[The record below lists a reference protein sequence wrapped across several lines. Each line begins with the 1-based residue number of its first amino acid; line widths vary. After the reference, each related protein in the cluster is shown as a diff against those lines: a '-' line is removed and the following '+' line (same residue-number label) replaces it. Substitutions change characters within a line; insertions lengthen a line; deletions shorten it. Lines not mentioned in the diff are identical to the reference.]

1 MSAAALARLP
11 ALAST
16 PGEGVVARAL
26 GPQAK
31 EALRRARRHFAPAE
45 RMTAMT
51 WARRRRVL
59 HSGPLAGNGFDWDEV
74 PALKGIIAAYH
85 EPGIKEIWVR
95 KSAQIGFTQGI
106 YMNLIGYHVELD
118 PCPIGILFA
127 KDGAGKRFM
136 REKLE
141 PMIRATP
148 VLSERIPLEARSAKN
163 TQDYKWFPGG
173 FVQLAGTR
181 SAANVKSTD
190 LQLVIVEEPDD
201 TDRNVQ
207 GQGDSIALGRERYKS
222 YPNGRMLVGGTPT
235 IKGLSK
241 IDAGME
247 KTDKRMMF
255 VACPHCGHEQTLR
268 WSQVTWQQDAQV
280 HHPIYGTHRPDT
292 ARYACEACGVEGQDQ
307 GFWTDEQK
315 RLALIAASNRPDYG
329 WRRTGLPSRY
339 AGFIV
344 SELYSLFAESRMA
357 VLVQKFLEASH
368 ALKHG
373 DDSLMKS
380 FVNNTLGECWELKGN
395 NPEREELIERG
406 EDYPEWSCPAGALAA
421 TCWVDVQRGG
431 EQSGPARLHYLVVGW
446 GRGMEAWVIARGV
459 VPGNPL
465 EPATWAALDAELAK
479 QPIRNLG
486 GGTLPIS
493 MLGVDAGDG
502 VTMEAVLAYV
512 RGAQRKGVR
521 VIATKGAST
530 RGKPIFSVPKA
541 QDATHNDRASRW
553 GLKLYSIGTDT
564 AKDTLLGRL
573 KLFERGADG
582 RATTGRGD
590 GRLHWPAAIG
600 EEFVDQITSEVKIP
614 GRSGH
619 LEYKLKAGARNEDL
633 DCFVGCLHGA
643 YKLRLP
649 QYTEAHWA
657 QLELG
662 VRQRDLLSDASAPG
676 VSPAQH
682 PALSATDPLV
692 KTGSWAV

>member
-1 MSAAALARLP
+1 MSNASAL
-11 ALAST
+11 S
-16 PGEGVVARAL
+16 
-26 GPQAK
+26 PQAK
-31 EALRRARRHFAPAE
+31 EALRRTRRHFAPSE

-59 HSGPLAGNGFDWDEV
+59 HSGPLAGNGFDWDET

-85 EPGIKEIWVR
+85 EPGIEEIWVR
-95 KSAQIGFTQGI
+95 KSAQIGFTQGV

-148 VLSERIPLEARSAKN
+148 VLLERIPLEARSAAN
-163 TQDYKWFPGG
+163 TQDYKRFPGG
-173 FVQLAGTR
+173 FIQLAGTR

-201 TDRNVQ
+201 TDKNVQ

-222 YPNGRMLVGGTPT
+222 YPNGKMLVGGTPT

-247 KTDKRMMF
+247 RTDKRMMF
-255 VACPHCGHEQTLR
+255 IACPHCGHEQTLR
-268 WSQVTWQQDAQV
+268 WSQVTWKNDADI

-292 ARYACEACGVEGQDQ
+292 ARYACEACGIDGQDA

-315 RLALIAASNRPDYG
+315 RLAVIAASNGPDYG
-329 WRRTGLPSRY
+329 WRKTGLPSRY

-344 SELYSLFAESRMA
+344 SELYSSFAGSRMA

-368 ALKHG
+368 ALKNG

-380 FVNNTLGECWELKGN
+380 FVNNTLGECWEIKGN
-395 NPEREELIERG
+395 SPEREELIERG
-406 EDYPEWSCPAGALAA
+406 EDYPEWTCPAGALIAD
-421 TCWVDVQRGG
+421 CFVDVQRGG
-431 EQSGPARLHYLVVGW
+431 EQSGAARLHYLVVGW

-459 VPGNPL
+459 VLGNPL
-465 EPATWAALDAELAK
+465 ESATWNALDTVLAA

-493 MLGVDAGDG
+493 LIGIDSGDG
-502 VTMEAVLAYV
+502 LTQEAVYGYV
-512 RGAQRKGVR
+512 RAKQRQGRK
-521 VIATKGAST
+521 VIATKGSNQ
-530 RGKPIFSVPKA
+530 RGKPIFSLPKA
-541 QDATHNDRASRW
+541 QDATHNDRAARW
-553 GLKLYSIGTDT
+553 GLKLYQIGTET
-564 AKDTLLGRL
+564 AKDTLLARL
-573 KLFERGADG
+573 KLFEHNAEG
-582 RATTGRGD
+582 RAIAGRGD

-600 EEFVDQITSEVKIP
+600 EEFVDQITSEVKVP
-614 GRSGH
+614 NKNGR
-619 LEYKLKAGARNEDL
+619 LEYVVKAGARNEDL

-643 YKLRLP
+643 YKLRLH
-649 QYTEAHWA
+649 QYTESHWQA
-657 QLELG
+657 VEIA
-662 VRQRDLLSDASAPG
+662 VRQRDLLDGPTLPAPATP
-676 VSPAQH
+676 PADGGAESR
-682 PALSATDPLV
+682 PAPARPQPFR
-692 KTGSWAV
+692 GYR